1 MLPMAYTL
9 SLLVLMINRTRAIR
23 QYVSTTTKYKK
34 IDGKIGR
41 VKALLVAIW
50 LICILISSPLLV
62 GLLESWPFPARY
74 SCHAAH
80 EWAYIYGGA
89 TSIFPYVIT
98 WIGFLICSLLIYCA
112 TKVEKKREE
121 IEKRGQL
128 TVANKLAT
136 NTAIFMASNQM
147 WHEMKNI
154 ILVTVLL
161 VVYTLLLVP
170 YIAFAKSNLIYQH
183 WFPYNLNLY
192 RNLTTTCLKEDSL
205 SCIPTSYYEDE
216 FLDDTDILEVSAR
229 SLGLDGGNNLT
240 LHEPGLWEVPEIKEG
255 NSDVETVFV
264 WMRFIH
270 FAFVPIVVL
279 ILNKD
284 VRQKAGELFCCGR
297 SQSSSI
303 APRPI
308 SALLH
313 RQNLEFN
320 KKHQQ
325 KKFKLCDYHVPV
337 LFATQEGLYLR
348 ILDNELAT
356 ESKEVHDLEAGKNN
370 MWTIEPQFLTE
381 ICDLKIESQTFVS
394 HFSDISYEEDVKHE
408 DYDEGFHDSHS
419 NQEPEQNEKKV
430 KKSVHFRNTVIDIG
444 KQLNESDSG
453 NSQSSEHREYRDV
466 RQRKMTGLG
475 DRGHHAQDDHHHH
488 HEGKSHRK
496 QRRASFNPD
505 GHHAE
510 HHKRR
515 FSD

>member
-23 QYVSTTTKYKK
+23 QYVSTATKYKK

-41 VKALLVAIW
+41 VKALLASIW
-50 LICILISSPLLV
+50 LISILMSSPLLV

-74 SCHAAH
+74 SCHVAH
-80 EWAYIYGGA
+80 EWAYIYGG
-89 TSIFPYVIT
+89 TTGIFPYVIT

-112 TKVEKKREE
+112 TKTEKKREE

-136 NTAIFMASNQM
+136 NTAIFIASNQM

-161 VVYTLLLVP
+161 IVYTLLLVP
-170 YIAFAKSNLIYQH
+170 YITFTKSNLIYQH
-183 WFPYNLNLY
+183 WSPYNLNLY
-192 RNLTTTCLKEDSL
+192 RNLSTT
-205 SCIPTSYYEDE
+205 YYEDE
-216 FLDDTDILEVSAR
+216 SLDDTDILEVSAR
-229 SLGLDGGNNLT
+229 SLGLDGPSNLT
-240 LHEPGLWEVPEIKEG
+240 LHDPGLWEVPEIKEG
-255 NSDVETVFV
+255 NSDVETVFI

-297 SQSSSI
+297 SRSSSI

-348 ILDNELAT
+348 ILDSELAT
-356 ESKEVHDLEAGKNN
+356 QSKEAHDLEAGKNN
-370 MWTIEPQFLTE
+370 MWTIDPQFLTE

-394 HFSDISYEEDVKHE
+394 HFSDVSNEEDVKHE
-408 DYDEGFHDSHS
+408 DFDEGFHDSHT
-419 NQEPEQNEKKV
+419 NQDHDQDAQNEKKV

-444 KQLNESDSG
+444 QHMNESDSG
-453 NSQSSEHREYRDV
+453 NSQSSEHKEYRAV

-475 DRGHHAQDDHHHH
+475 DRGHHYHDDHHHH
-488 HEGKSHRK
+488 HLEGGHSGKSHRK
-496 QRRASFNPD
+496 QRRASFIPD
-505 GHHAE
+505 GHHSGP
-510 HHKRR
+510 HKRR
-515 FSD
+515 YSD

>member
-1 MLPMAYTL
+1 MAYTL
-9 SLLVLMINRTRAIR
+9 TLLFLMINRTRAIR
-23 QYVSTTTKYKK
+23 QYVNTATKYKK
-34 IDGKIGR
+34 IDGRIGR
-41 VKALLVAIW
+41 IKALLTSIW
-50 LICILISSPLLV
+50 LICILTTSPLLV

-74 SCHAAH
+74 SCHVAD

-112 TKVEKKREE
+112 TRVEKKREE

-136 NTAIFMASNQM
+136 NTAIFIASNQM

-154 ILVTVLL
+154 ILVSVLL
-161 VVYTLLLVP
+161 IVYMLLLVP
-170 YIAFAKSNLIYQH
+170 YIAFTKSNGIYQY
-183 WFPYNLNLY
+183 WSPYNLNLY
-192 RNLTTTCLKEDSL
+192 RNLST
-205 SCIPTSYYEDE
+205 TSYGDIS
-216 FLDDTDILEVSAR
+216 LDDTDILEVSAR
-229 SLGLDGGNNLT
+229 SLGLDGTNNLT
-240 LHEPGLWEVPEIKEG
+240 IHDPGLWEVPEIKEG

-270 FAFVPIVVL
+270 FALVPIVVL

-284 VRQKAGELFCCGR
+284 IRQKAGELFCCGR
-297 SQSSSI
+297 SRSTSI

-325 KKFKLCDYHVPV
+325 KRFKLCDYHVPV

-356 ESKEVHDLEAGKNN
+356 PSKQVHDLEAGKNN

-381 ICDLKIESQTFVS
+381 ICDLKIESQTFVT
-394 HFSDISYEEDVKHE
+394 HFSDISAEDDIKHE
-408 DYDEGFHDSHS
+408 DYDEGFHENNFNHDH
-419 NQEPEQNEKKV
+419 EHGAHHDKKI
-430 KKSVHFRNTVIDIG
+430 KKSVHFRNTVIDIRR
-444 KQLNESDSG
+444 QMDQSDSG
-453 NSQSSEHREYRDV
+453 HSQSSEHREYRDV

-475 DRGHHAQDDHHHH
+475 DRHHDHDHQRGHHGSHHLHQQDHHSA
-488 HEGKSHRK
+488 KSHRK
-496 QRRASFNPD
+496 HRRASFNLE
-505 GHHAE
+505 GHHSE
-510 HHKRR
+510 HHRRR